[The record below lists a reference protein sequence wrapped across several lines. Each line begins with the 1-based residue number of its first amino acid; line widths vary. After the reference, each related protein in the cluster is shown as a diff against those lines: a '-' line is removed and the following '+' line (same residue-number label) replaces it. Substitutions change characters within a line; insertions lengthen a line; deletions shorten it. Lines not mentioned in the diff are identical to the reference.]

1 MDVFNPV
8 LFKAVSRYAASIRA
22 MREEVR
28 TERVL
33 NAVRRATFARTSA
46 GPMPFRSGGCAA
58 CGRRARRR
66 LQRLDR
72 PLRLAAH
79 PAKIA

>member
-1 MDVFNPV
+1 

-33 NAVRRATFARTSA
+33 NALPADIRKDIGWPDAF
-46 GPMPFRSGGCAA
+46 PE
-58 CGRRARRR
+58 RR
-66 LQRLDR
+66 LRG
-72 PLRLAAH
+72 LR
-79 PAKIA
+79 

>member
-1 MDVFNPV
+1 MYVFNPA

-33 NAVRRATFARTSA
+33 NALPADIRKDIGWPDAF
-46 GPMPFRSGGCAA
+46 PE
-58 CGRRARRR
+58 RR
-66 LQRLDR
+66 LRG
-72 PLRLAAH
+72 LR
-79 PAKIA
+79 